1 MVVFRRAS
9 CVLFGLILCF
19 SPFRLKAEA
28 TGLFGAFRLKA
39 EATGLSGPGATGLSG
54 AGATELLQAGAT
66 GASGAGA
73 RAAQEVPDG
82 AAAPVKTRDSEGR
95 VTVRAF
101 RVAEPPRIDAV
112 LDEALYASRPPITD
126 FIQQDPQE
134 GQVATERTL
143 VWLSFD
149 DHNLYVGARC
159 YDSQPHRI
167 MANDMRRDG
176 RNVSQN
182 DNFSIILDTFHDRR
196 NGYEFLMNAIGGA
209 WDTQVTDERDINRD
223 WNAVWTQHSRLDS
236 EGWTLEMAIPFRSLR
251 YRGGGPQVWG
261 INIRRNVRWKNE
273 LSYLSPVPRAYGPRG
288 ILRLSQAATLV
299 GLEAPGSSLRLDF
312 KPYAV
317 GNLTADR
324 AIDPSFR
331 NRRDADAGFDVKYG
345 VTQGLTADFTY
356 RTDFAQVEDDD
367 LQVNL
372 TRFNPLFPEKREFFL
387 EGQGIF
393 AFGGASTSP
402 SSSSASTPANTPV
415 LFFSRRIGLS
425 GSREVP
431 IQAGGR
437 LTGKAGRYSI
447 GLLDIQTDRSTDAK
461 AAATNFGV
469 IRVKRDI
476 LRRSYIGVVA
486 TRRAPSVGPSL
497 TGAAGSG
504 DNLTFGVDAN
514 FSFFESLN
522 FLGYYAGTRTPGLER
537 DDRSYRARFD
547 YDADLLG
554 IQVERLAVG
563 QNFNPEVGFLRRRD
577 FVESLAQLRV
587 SRRPRSLPAVRKINY
602 EAALDYIT
610 DGDERLENRQFR
622 VGVRTEMQTSDTWS
636 VGYTRDFEFLAVPFE
651 IVPGTWVP
659 AGAYHSPTVRGSYTL
674 GTQRKISGEISAARG
689 SFYGGDRTDL
699 GYRGRAEVTKRLSL
713 EPGISV
719 NRVELPAGRFT
730 ATLLTTRGTFSFTP
744 RMLTS
749 ALIQYNSTANLLT
762 TNVRFRWEYQPG
774 SELFLVYSD
783 GRDTLTRGY
792 PHLMNR
798 GVTLKVTRLFR
809 F

>member
-1 MVVFRRAS
+1 MFVFSRAS
-9 CVLFGLILCF
+9 CVLFTLFLLLM
-19 SPFRLKAEA
+19 PVRLTAEA
-28 TGLFGAFRLKA
+28 T
-39 EATGLSGPGATGLSG
+39 SSP
-54 AGATELLQAGAT
+54 
-66 GASGAGA
+66 
-73 RAAQEVPDG
+73 AQEAPDG
-82 AAAPVKTRDSEGR
+82 SAAPVKTRDRDGR

-101 RVAEPPRIDAV
+101 RVAEPPRIDAI

-126 FIQQDPQE
+126 FIQQEPRE
-134 GQVATERTL
+134 GEIATERTL

-149 DHNLYVGARC
+149 DENLYVGARC
-159 YDSQPHRI
+159 YDSQPQRI
-167 MANDMRRDG
+167 VANDMRRDG

-182 DNFSIILDTFHDRR
+182 DNFSIVLDTFHDRR

-251 YRGGGPQVWG
+251 YRGSGPQVWG

-273 LSYLSPVPRAYGPRG
+273 LSYLSPVPRTYGPRG

-299 GLEAPGSSLRLDF
+299 GLKAPASSLRLDF

-324 AIDPSFR
+324 ALDPSFR
-331 NRRDADAGFDVKYG
+331 NRRDADAGFDLKYG

-402 SSSSASTPANTPV
+402 SFGSSASTPANTPV

-447 GLLDIQTDRSTDAK
+447 GLLDIQTDRSTEAN
-461 AAATNFGV
+461 APATNFGV
-469 IRVKRDI
+469 VRIKRDV

-486 TRRAPSVGPSL
+486 TRRAPSVGL
-497 TGAAGSG
+497 TPAGAGTRDG
-504 DNLTFGVDAN
+504 DALTLGVDAN
-514 FSFFESLN
+514 FSFFESVNL
-522 FLGYYAGTRTPGLER
+522 LGYYAGTRTPGLDR

-554 IQVERLAVG
+554 VQVERLAVG
-563 QNFNPEVGFLRRRD
+563 RHFNPEVGFLRRRN
-577 FVESLAQLRV
+577 FVENLAQLRV
-587 SRRPRSLPAVRKINY
+587 SRRPRSLPSVRKINY

-610 DGDERLENRQFR
+610 DGDGRLENRQAR
-622 VGVRTEMQTSDTWS
+622 GGVRTEMQSGDSWS
-636 VGYTRDFEFLAVPFE
+636 VTYLRDFEFLAVPFE
-651 IVPGTWVP
+651 IVPGTRVP
-659 AGAYHSPTVRGSYTL
+659 GGAYHSPTIRGSYTL
-674 GTQRKISGEISAARG
+674 GTQRKLSGEVSAARG
-689 SFYGGDRTDL
+689 SFYGGDRTDF

-719 NRVELPAGRFT
+719 NWVDLPTGRFT
-730 ATLLTTRGTFSFTP
+730 ATLFTTRGTFSFTP

-749 ALIQYNSTANLLT
+749 ALFQYNSTANLLT
-762 TNVRFRWEYQPG
+762 TNVRFRWEYHPG

-792 PHLMNR
+792 PYLMNR